1 MNHMRRKICQSFGAL
16 MSVSG
21 LSACAQPAAS
31 RPQRTYTEEEQRRMH
46 KFRGVSGYEF
56 MVDIFKG
63 PPEGAVCLIY
73 DDLDYYVVGGIGVQ
87 TSRAIRQPGLFK
99 FLNAS
104 LYRPNQS
111 SIKFGK
117 QGEVLPSGE
126 LIGQWKVPVADRIPD
141 DLLDELR
148 QRGGSLRIKIRLHR
162 EGVLLGWDIE
172 HIPNPMRWTREE
184 ISKQRIYLPSAYTHT
199 GGDFKEA
206 RSADYV
212 WDGSGFKGLPSDIP
226 DHRPD
231 IHLMRPW
238 RFKNLV
244 RLPSVERLGGIVP
257 IAWAEQGLFITSAK
271 DVGGEK
277 RVKGALYEKGW
288 YIHPKTGERIETDF

>member
-21 LSACAQPAAS
+21 LSACAQPAAQ
-31 RPQRTYTEEEQRRMH
+31 RPQRAYTEEEQQRMNR
-46 KFRGVSGYEF
+46 FRGIGGYETVISGF
-56 MVDIFKG
+56 GSSLQKGIFVVLSNDRG
-63 PPEGAVCLIY
+63 QVFEEGTFWAEKDSKSSLGIY
-73 DDLDYYVVGGIGVQ
+73 P
-87 TSRAIRQPGLFK
+87 PGLMK
-99 FLNAS
+99 TLTAKA
-104 LYRPNQS
+104 YTKR
-111 SIKFGK
+111 
-117 QGEVLPSGE
+117 E
-126 LIGQWKVPVADRIPD
+126 GQPIYEITIPIADRIPD

-244 RLPSVERLGGIVP
+244 RLPSAERLGGIVP
-257 IAWAEQGLFITSAK
+257 KAWAEQGLFITSAK

-288 YIHPKTGERIETDF
+288 YLHPKTGERIETDF